1 MANNSMFHPNADLFF
16 ADPANVPANNGT
28 FGVLYLLRRDVRLCL
43 GVDPATGARIH
54 NPVVWPGAM
63 AVLAGTDLLAKF
75 YAGSDAKGG
84 VTTRFQNFV
93 RNFFHPLS
101 PGDDVTLYQLRNS
114 LLHSFGLYSQTPAQT
129 YHFHVTAIGN
139 VPLIQHTPPVDY
151 QIDLLELYNRFE
163 QAITNYSTALEAQ
176 QQLQTK
182 FLAMFA
188 NYGAIQRH

>member
-1 MANNSMFHPNADLFF
+1 
-16 ADPANVPANNGT
+16 
-28 FGVLYLLRRDVRLCL
+28 
-43 GVDPATGARIH
+43 
-54 NPVVWPGAM
+54 
-63 AVLAGTDLLAKF
+63 
-75 YAGSDAKGG
+75 
-84 VTTRFQNFV
+84 
-93 RNFFHPLS
+93 
-101 PGDDVTLYQLRNS
+101 
-114 LLHSFGLYSQTPAQT
+114 
-129 YHFHVTAIGN
+129 VTAIGN